1 LKEVLV
7 DRLKQVGAYD
17 VRVADPNIGYEHVL
31 IGRHPPDI
39 WKPLPVDRFRKN
51 PLDLWRQSRSVIVF
65 AVACSPK
72 TNNIFIGPYAP
83 WKREW
88 EFGRFNPR
96 DVQSDKH
103 AMERLAR
110 VLISHITLRGMM
122 FLQAQ
127 GYNVCVQYS
136 SYSMPSLKLSA
147 YEAGI
152 GVYGRAGFIIH
163 PVLGSRIRLGGILTD
178 AVLEPDGRLEGF
190 DPCENCDLCIKIC
203 PAQAFDPAKR
213 YPYSYAREKC
223 MAKRAEIAAKGLYCH
238 NCYAV
243 CPAGKLKDERLL
255 RIKEAKS
262 IFKRGRQGPTTG

>member
-1 LKEVLV
+1 MVDDLKNDLV
-7 DRLKQVGAYD
+7 NYLKQIGAYD

-31 IGRHPPDI
+31 PGRHPQDI
-39 WKPLPVDRFRKN
+39 WKPLSVNRLRKH
-51 PLDLWRQSRSVIVF
+51 PFDLWKQCRSVIVF

-83 WKREW
+83 WEGERTV
-88 EFGRFNPR
+88 GRFNPR
-96 DVQSDKH
+96 DLQSDDH

-110 VLISHITLRGMM
+110 ILISHITLRGMM
-122 FLQAQ
+122 FLQAR

-147 YEAGI
+147 YEAGL

-163 PVLGSRIRLGGILTD
+163 PVLGSRMRLGGILTD
-178 AVLEPDGRLEGF
+178 AVLEPDGCLEDF
-190 DPCENCDLCIKIC
+190 DPCEDCDLCIRSC
-203 PAQAFDPAKR
+203 PAQAFDPTKQ
-213 YPYSYAREKC
+213 YPYSYSREKC
-223 MAKRAEIAAKGLYCH
+223 MAKRAEIAIKGLYCH

-243 CPAGKLKDERLL
+243 CPAGKLDDEELL

-262 IFKRGRQGPTTG
+262 IFKR